1 MYFVSIFFFKHKTAY
16 EMRISD
22 WSSDVCSSDL
32 PLGPVALVAA
42 IPIGVD
48 RRVGIGLPLE
58 CFARADVLLV
68 GLIFLA
74 LVPAHP
80 QFFTVIDQRRAL
92 EQHRQHRGGTQLFRR
107 NAGFRRKPVG
117 VVVSRED
124 QLMRSEEHT
133 SELQSLM
140 RI

>member
-1 MYFVSIFFFKHKTAY
+1 
-16 EMRISD
+16 MRISD
-22 WSSDVCSSDL
+22 WSADVCSSDL

-92 EQHRQHRGGTQLFRR
+92 EQHRQHRGGMQLFRR
-107 NAGFRRKPVG
+107 NAGFRRKPV
-117 VVVSRED
+117 
-124 QLMRSEEHT
+124 RSEEHT

-140 RI
+140 RISYAVFCLKTQTT